1 MISSAENFL
10 MRITI
15 IGDRE
20 CLTWLH
26 QRDLRLPPVHEALRL
41 LTRIHYNETEMPRIS
56 TMLASMTRHVLGNSK
71 SIFCFNLLAR
81 QNQKAN
87 YPCESFMPPL

>member
-26 QRDLRLPPVHEALRL
+26 QRDLRLPPVQRGAATFDSNTL
-41 LTRIHYNETEMPRIS
+41 
-56 TMLASMTRHVLGNSK
+56 
-71 SIFCFNLLAR
+71 
-81 QNQKAN
+81 
-87 YPCESFMPPL
+87 